1 MPNWCEN
8 NITIY
13 HDNEDVLKK
22 IQEELREDWT
32 EEVDGETKTGTTWFS
47 FSKLRAMP
55 KEIRNT
61 ESPNRIFAT
70 QKECDEYME
79 EYKNHPIISASA
91 QTQEQVD
98 ALREKYGVTNWYD
111 WAEANW
117 GVKWQPNDVFMD
129 SDGNTIT
136 YEFNTAW
143 CPPTAIYHALIEK
156 YPEISKN
163 ISWFYNEPG
172 MQFAGYLNNEGNY

>member
-13 HDNEDVLKK
+13 HDNENVLKK
-22 IQEELREDWT
+22 IQEELREDWS
-32 EEVDGETKTGTTWFS
+32 EEVDGETKTGTVWFS

-55 KEIRNT
+55 EEIRNT

-70 QKECDEYME
+70 QKECDEYIE
-79 EYKNHPIISASA
+79 EYKDHPIITGHAH
-91 QTQEQVD
+91 TQEQVD

-111 WAEANW
+111 WAEKNW
-117 GVKWQPNDVFMD
+117 GVKWQPNEVDMESYD
-129 SDGNTIT
+129 NTLS
-136 YEFNTAW
+136 YAFNTAW
-143 CPPTAIYHALIEK
+143 GPPTAIYDALIEK
-156 YPEISKN
+156 YPEIAEN

-172 MQFAGYLNNEGNY
+172 MQFAGYLNNEGS

>member
-13 HDNEDVLKK
+13 HDNEDVIKK
-22 IQEELREDWT
+22 IQEDMREDWS
-32 EEVDGETKTGTTWFS
+32 EEVDGETKTGTVWFS

-55 KEIRNT
+55 EELRNT

-70 QKECDEYME
+70 QKECDDYMK
-79 EYKNHPIISASA
+79 EYKDHPIISASA

-98 ALREKYGVTNWYD
+98 ALQKKYGATNWYD
-111 WAEANW
+111 WAIENW
-117 GVKWQPNDVFMD
+117 GTKWQPNEVDME
-129 SDGNTIT
+129 SDGNILNYAFDTP
-136 YEFNTAW
+136 W
-143 CPPTAIYHALIEK
+143 SPPTPIYHALVEK
-156 YPEISKN
+156 YPEIAED

-172 MQFAGYLNNEGNY
+172 MQFSGYLNNEGS